1 MHESEMVFIFWP
13 SFKWITMLTKKVLFL
28 WYEVSCASVP
38 TEKEV
43 KYILNCLNMSA
54 CLLFLIQL
62 ILSFQTCSNNCD
74 KLNLKNKSYL
84 LWSSKF
90 LSCLSNCDEFN
101 VIWLH
106 QSKANCELYGLLN
119 FCCFVVITCSYSNL
133 FIFRYQSQQD
143 FSWVSGNAS
152 ICV

>member
-1 MHESEMVFIFWP
+1 MNHYAYKKSIISLIWSLLCFRSDRKRGKVY
-13 SFKWITMLTKKVLFL
+13 TKLP
-28 WYEVSCASVP
+28 Y
-38 TEKEV
+38 
-43 KYILNCLNMSA
+43 MSA

-143 FSWVSGNAS
+143 FSWVSANAS
-152 ICV
+152 NRV